1 MGMLT
6 AAQLSEIERF
16 AETLGT
22 NVQEAPDGSVN
33 FVFDRLGTLSVVGL
47 EREDRVVIGLSRL
60 PEAAPPDVEARLLG
74 EAGLDPADGRLI
86 HAARCEDGALLLAL
100 EIPASLLSA
109 TALDGALSRLTEHFD
124 RVISR

>member
-1 MGMLT
+1 MLT
-6 AAQLSEIERF
+6 TAQVSEIERF

-22 NVQEAPDGSVN
+22 NVHEAPDGSIN

-60 PEAAPPDVEARLLG
+60 AEMAPADVEARLLG
-74 EAGLDPADGRLI
+74 EAGPDPADGRLI
-86 HAARCEDGALLLAL
+86 HAARCEDGSLLLAL
-100 EIPASLLSA
+100 EMPASMLSA
-109 TALDGALSRLTEHFD
+109 TALDGALSRLSEHFD